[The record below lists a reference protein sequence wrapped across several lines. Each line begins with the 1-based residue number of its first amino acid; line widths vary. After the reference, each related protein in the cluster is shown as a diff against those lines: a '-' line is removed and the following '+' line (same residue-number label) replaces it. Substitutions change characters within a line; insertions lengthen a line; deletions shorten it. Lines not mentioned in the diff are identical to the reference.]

1 MEELAALYEELNA
14 PSATAFRKA
23 LAKKGI
29 PARARDVEEFVKSR
43 TERQVI
49 APPPKYKGHIVSF
62 DVNHRW
68 MADLLSF
75 TSRPVKTSEGFY
87 THVLIVVDVF
97 SRYVWARPLQSVS
110 DTTRAF
116 TSIFMESVA
125 RNTYPRRLDTD
136 GGPEFNNASFKSFL
150 AKWKVNHVIKDAQD
164 RNAIAIVD
172 RAIGTIKRA
181 LKRRE
186 IAKGGNWLSNLDMAV
201 AGYNKTEHGAIN
213 TAPADMTDEA
223 IFSLRKEAAV
233 NFAENSDM
241 IQKRQDKLQAQGGY
255 RVHIPHKTGL
265 TARTDVNTWSSD
277 IRQVSSF
284 PAPGI
289 VQDTEGNR
297 TLTKLTRPVPAD
309 SSATARTQTPQHTQL
324 EPYARKIRDFLGGGM
339 ALGQTSK
346 EMKRRDPQ
354 FPGALKANKTS
365 FKDFVQMF
373 PQHLRVH
380 DGKIYPHVNTL

>member
-1 MEELAALYEELNA
+1 
-14 PSATAFRKA
+14 
-23 LAKKGI
+23 
-29 PARARDVEEFVKSR
+29 
-43 TERQVI
+43 
-49 APPPKYKGHIVSF
+49 
-62 DVNHRW
+62 
-68 MADLLSF
+68 
-75 TSRPVKTSEGFY
+75 
-87 THVLIVVDVF
+87 
-97 SRYVWARPLQSVS
+97 
-110 DTTRAF
+110 
-116 TSIFMESVA
+116 
-125 RNTYPRRLDTD
+125 
-136 GGPEFNNASFKSFL
+136 
-150 AKWKVNHVIKDAQD
+150 
-164 RNAIAIVD
+164 
-172 RAIGTIKRA
+172 
-181 LKRRE
+181 
-186 IAKGGNWLSNLDMAV
+186 MAV

-309 SSATARTQTPQHTQL
+309 SSATAQTQTPQHTQL
-324 EPYARKIRDFLGGGM
+324 EPYALKIRGFIGGGKGF
-339 ALGQTSK
+339 AQTSK
-346 EMKRRDPQ
+346 EMKQRDPQ

-365 FKDFVQMF
+365 FKDFVQVF
-373 PQHLRVH
+373 PKLLRIH
-380 DGKIYPHVNTL
+380 EGKIYPRDLSPAAPTGHDSHEARQARKRLRAEIRARDAGLRTAEEQFEYSRNREEKQRQKIARKAANEAHA

>member
-23 LAKKGI
+23 LAKRGI

-62 DVNHRW
+62 NVNHRW
-68 MADLLSF
+68 MADLIAF
-75 TSRPVKTSEGFY
+75 TSRPVKTNEGFY
-87 THVLIVVDVF
+87 THVLLVEDVF
-97 SRYVWARPLQSVS
+97 SRYVWARPLQSTS

-116 TSIFMESVA
+116 VEILIESEGRMVEA
-125 RNTYPRRLDTD
+125 RPHPQRLDTD
-136 GGPEFNNASFKSFL
+136 GGPEFNNASFKSL
-150 AKWKVNHVIKDAQD
+150 MARYKIDHVVKDAED
-164 RNAIAIVD
+164 KNAIATVD
-172 RAIGTIKRA
+172 RAIGTIRRA

-289 VQDTEGNR
+289 
-297 TLTKLTRPVPAD
+297 
-309 SSATARTQTPQHTQL
+309 AR
-324 EPYARKIRDFLGGGM
+324 R
-339 ALGQTSK
+339 
-346 EMKRRDPQ
+346 
-354 FPGALKANKTS
+354 
-365 FKDFVQMF
+365 
-373 PQHLRVH
+373 
-380 DGKIYPHVNTL
+380 